1 MKYFRFQKAQR
12 IGYRN
17 ITEHFNGKPDLIHLN
32 VAFPAG
38 LFAMKLK
45 KRENL
50 EYILTEHST
59 KYHIPT
65 NPLESYC
72 TKKICKKATVI
83 CPVSSDLKK
92 VMEEKGYGKKFE
104 VVPNV
109 VDTDLFRIAEKK
121 VSRKKKVIHI
131 STLIEWQKNISG
143 ILNVIKRLSETRND
157 FELDIVCEQDSRDAV
172 ALAKQHGIFGT
183 VVHFHPAQPLPEVA
197 RMLGES
203 NIFLMFSNVENL
215 PCVVIESFASGV
227 PVVSSSV
234 GGIPEMINETNGML
248 VDAKDENSLFEKLN
262 SMLDKHMSYDKEDL
276 RRSAIEQYSYE
287 AVGKKFSDIYSRIVQ
302 NKLQ

>member
-1 MKYFRFQKAQR
+1 VKILFLSSWYPNRLHPHLGNFIQRHAEAVSRFHDVASLFTCFDPNLKEKKFDVETKNEKGVFTVCVYCRKVPDIPVFKHLMKYFRFQKAQR

-65 NPLESYC
+65 NPLESYY
-72 TKKICKKATVI
+72 TKTICKKATVI

-131 STLIEWQKNISG
+131 STLI
-143 ILNVIKRLSETRND
+143 
-157 FELDIVCEQDSRDAV
+157 
-172 ALAKQHGIFGT
+172 
-183 VVHFHPAQPLPEVA
+183 
-197 RMLGES
+197 
-203 NIFLMFSNVENL
+203 
-215 PCVVIESFASGV
+215 
-227 PVVSSSV
+227 
-234 GGIPEMINETNGML
+234 
-248 VDAKDENSLFEKLN
+248 
-262 SMLDKHMSYDKEDL
+262 
-276 RRSAIEQYSYE
+276 
-287 AVGKKFSDIYSRIVQ
+287 
-302 NKLQ
+302 